1 MGIFWKVMLVKFAQN
16 ESALTKKLVGYVILL
31 IICNRYTFEHPSG
44 SQKLC
49 GTEIGLCFF
58 FWLSS
63 YPLSVSWCFLSWSLV
78 RSWWSFWSLLSTLL
92 AFPEGYEPPG
102 LIPMAWNIS
111 WAVIGEGPAPSLPS
125 FSCLFAWHDGKILV
139 IMIITEGLWSFK
151 YRSEKKSKLF

>member
-1 MGIFWKVMLVKFAQN
+1 M
-16 ESALTKKLVGYVILL
+16 TKKV
-31 IICNRYTFEHPSG
+31 TKTA
-44 SQKLC
+44 QKWPVMVNLTPKSNSMPKITLENSPRC
-49 GTEIGLCFF
+49 CFWTKCFKMYFLEECIGIVRCIF
-58 FWLSS
+58 S
-63 YPLSVSWCFLSWSLV
+63 YPISVSWCFLSWSLV

-102 LIPMAWNIS
+102 LTPMAWNIS

-151 YRSEKKSKLF
+151 YRSEK